1 MIFCNYSDEISNSSS
16 NLWSKTKIFDIFLN
30 FYHFKSSFF
39 TPIKIEH
46 LHFSDQIS
54 PKIVFPV
61 ENRTNY
67 YFHRIQYIWIS
78 LQTKFHLNQTILSFW
93 NKFAQKW
100 YFWSKRENLHAAI
113 KFSIFELVYIPAVIL
128 NGLFWVFGQNRTN
141 EHHLRIHYIWISLG
155 ITFH

>member
-1 MIFCNYSDEISNSSS
+1 MIFCNYSDEILNSSF
-16 NLWSKTKIFDIFLN
+16 NLWRKTKIFDIFFY
-30 FYHFKSSFF
+30 FYHFKLSFF
-39 TPIKIEH
+39 YTHKNRTPA
-46 LHFSDQIS
+46 FFGSS
-54 PKIVFPV
+54 CPPKIVFPV

-67 YFHRIQYIWIS
+67 YFHRIQYICIS

-128 NGLFWVFGQNRTN
+128 NGLF
-141 EHHLRIHYIWISLG
+141 
-155 ITFH
+155 